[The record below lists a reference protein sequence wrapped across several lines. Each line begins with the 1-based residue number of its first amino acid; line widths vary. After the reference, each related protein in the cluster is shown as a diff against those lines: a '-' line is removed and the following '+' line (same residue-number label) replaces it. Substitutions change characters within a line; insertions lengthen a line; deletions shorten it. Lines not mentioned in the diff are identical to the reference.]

1 MEATLD
7 MAKVTSKGQITIPK
21 SIRTLLGLQAGD
33 RVLFV
38 EAPDGSVSIR
48 NATMK
53 AFDDARAAFAGAAKE
68 AGLTT
73 DDDVMALISEMRRGQ
88 VDA

>member
-21 SIRTLLGLQAGD
+21 SIRMLLGLQAGD

-48 NATMK
+48 NATLK
-53 AFDDARAAFAGAAKE
+53 AFDDARTAFTGAAKE

-73 DDDVMALISEMRRGQ
+73 DDDVMALISEMRRG
-88 VDA
+88 